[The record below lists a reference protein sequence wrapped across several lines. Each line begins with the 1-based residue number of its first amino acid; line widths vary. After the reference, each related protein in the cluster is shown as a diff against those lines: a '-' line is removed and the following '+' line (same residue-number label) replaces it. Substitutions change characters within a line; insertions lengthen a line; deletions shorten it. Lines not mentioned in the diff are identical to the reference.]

1 MADLHPE
8 EVDGLCLVPKSVAP
22 DMKEIVRRAKLET
35 LQYSTDNVI
44 QFGLLNA
51 SQSIAK
57 AVKKS
62 GKAKSA
68 KCCTA
73 IVGIAALR
81 MVNESRPLSN
91 EEFTT
96 IILQEAP
103 AVAQKIRED
112 LKIHPATDGEGTTDD
127 PDFLHFPQVFEHL
140 TKSTNNRGIK
150 SIGGGGTK
158 LVDFHKTTLCDELWR
173 SNKRCVAV
181 VFCHEDHY
189 ILFAKPRGESFCEL
203 IDSWPHDGN
212 CRSPGRR
219 VKIYCGDALKQLLLS
234 DYTNEGGQ
242 FYYFIFTDEPNGPI
256 MLHKDSFL
264 DPIVSSP
271 PSEPV
276 TGSSNNKKRK
286 HDESKD
292 GN

>member
-1 MADLHPE
+1 MADPE
-8 EVDGLCLVPKSVAP
+8 EVDGLVPESVAP
-22 DMKEIVRRAKLET
+22 NMREIVKAAKLKTFE
-35 LQYSTDNVI
+35 YSSADYI
-44 QFGLLNA
+44 QFGLLDA

-57 AVKKS
+57 TVKKS

-140 TKSTNNRGIK
+140 TKSTKNRGIK
-150 SIGGGGTK
+150 SIGGGGIK
-158 LVDFHKTTLCDELWR
+158 LVDLGQTTLCDELFG
-173 SNKRCVAV
+173 SDDRCVAV

-189 ILFAKPRGESFCEL
+189 ILFAKPKGQPFCEL

-219 VKIYCGDALKQLLLS
+219 VKIYTGDALKQLLLS

-256 MLHKDSFL
+256 MLHENSL
-264 DPIVSSP
+264 IDPIVPSP
-271 PSEPV
+271 PDKPV

>member
-1 MADLHPE
+1 MADPE
-8 EVDGLCLVPKSVAP
+8 EVDGLVPESVAP
-22 DMKEIVRRAKLET
+22 NMREIVKAAKLKTFE
-35 LQYSTDNVI
+35 YSSADYI
-44 QFGLLNA
+44 QFGLLDA

-91 EEFTT
+91 DELTT

-112 LKIHPATDGEGTTDD
+112 LKIHPATDGEGTSDD

-140 TKSTNNRGIK
+140 TKSTKNRGIK
-150 SIGGGGTK
+150 SIGGGGIK
-158 LVDFHKTTLCDELWR
+158 LVDLGQTTLCDELFG
-173 SNKRCVAV
+173 SDDRCVAV

-189 ILFAKPRGESFCEL
+189 ILFAKPKGQPFCEL

-219 VKIYCGDALKQLLLS
+219 VKIYTGDALKQLLLS

-256 MLHKDSFL
+256 MLHENSL
-264 DPIVSSP
+264 IDPIVPSP
-271 PSEPV
+271 PDEPV

>member
-1 MADLHPE
+1 MADPE
-8 EVDGLCLVPKSVAP
+8 EVDGLVPESVAP
-22 DMKEIVRRAKLET
+22 NMREIVKAAKLKTFE
-35 LQYSTDNVI
+35 YSSADYI
-44 QFGLLNA
+44 QFGLLDA

-57 AVKKS
+57 TVKKS

-91 EEFTT
+91 DELTT

-112 LKIHPATDGEGTTDD
+112 LKIHPATDGEGTSDD

-140 TKSTNNRGIK
+140 TKSTKNRGIK
-150 SIGGGGTK
+150 SIGGGGIK
-158 LVDFHKTTLCDELWR
+158 LVDLGQTTLCDELFG
-173 SNKRCVAV
+173 SDDRCVAV

-189 ILFAKPRGESFCEL
+189 ILFAKPKGQPFCEL

-219 VKIYCGDALKQLLLS
+219 VKIYTGDALKQLLLS

-256 MLHKDSFL
+256 MLHENSL
-264 DPIVSSP
+264 IDPIVPSP
-271 PSEPV
+271 PDEPV

>member
-1 MADLHPE
+1 MADPE
-8 EVDGLCLVPKSVAP
+8 EVDGLVPESVSP
-22 DMKEIVRRAKLET
+22 NMREIVKAAKLKTFE
-35 LQYSTDNVI
+35 YSSADYI
-44 QFGLLNA
+44 QFGLLDA

-91 EEFTT
+91 DELTT

-112 LKIHPATDGEGTTDD
+112 LKIHPATDGEGTSDD

-158 LVDFHKTTLCDELWR
+158 LVDFDKTTLCDELWR

-203 IDSWPHDGN
+203 IDS
-212 CRSPGRR
+212 
-219 VKIYCGDALKQLLLS
+219 
-234 DYTNEGGQ
+234 
-242 FYYFIFTDEPNGPI
+242 
-256 MLHKDSFL
+256 
-264 DPIVSSP
+264 
-271 PSEPV
+271 
-276 TGSSNNKKRK
+276 
-286 HDESKD
+286 
-292 GN
+292 